1 MKRLLV
7 LLLIILL
14 FTANQLLSQTNIDL
28 LKKYQELDSI
38 ITTASENNPSDAI
51 SAIKDQM
58 ALAQKIE
65 SDSLIFLAELN
76 RAKILNDLGLFDQ
89 TFEILHN
96 LLTRIEKKSDDKRV
110 IDLHYYIGSSYF
122 QMRDHNKSMVHY
134 EKAKKLAIQHK
145 KYEDTIKINL
155 ELGLAYVGLGQHEK
169 GLDILQKNL
178 GLAQKIKNDELVII
192 GLDNLSNSYFEIG
205 DNEMALKYQLE
216 ILNYPDYLN
225 DSKHYSTAINQHLAE
240 IYIALERWD
249 DAQKHVTLAIKYATE
264 MGSNDWL
271 FDCYKN
277 QAAIHEAKGK
287 YKEALTFH
295 QKYLATKDSVY
306 QKDYDEKM
314 SAMANLYELE
324 HKEHQIDKLT
334 IDTQTATAKVERL
347 TFFAAFLVLLIG
359 LLLTFYQY
367 RKNKTE
373 KDLQQKIAFQLIQA
387 QEDERQRIA
396 KDLHD
401 SVGQNILF
409 LKNQV
414 QNNGDQIDTT
424 KLVKSIDDALQEI
437 RNISKNLYPNQ
448 LEKYGLIAAVEALAD
463 EVSQSTG
470 IFVSSDMEGIEEI
483 LNNNVK
489 INFYR
494 IIQEF
499 VNNTLKH
506 AEATAIRITA
516 QQTDQ
521 TIELIVQDNGKGF
534 DKADMQRKAN
544 RSFGLINMEER
555 VKMLKGTF
563 AIESEPGKGTKS
575 TFSIP
580 V

>member
-1 MKRLLV
+1 
-7 LLLIILL
+7 
-14 FTANQLLSQTNIDL
+14 
-28 LKKYQELDSI
+28 
-38 ITTASENNPSDAI
+38 
-51 SAIKDQM
+51 
-58 ALAQKIE
+58 
-65 SDSLIFLAELN
+65 
-76 RAKILNDLGLFDQ
+76 
-89 TFEILHN
+89 
-96 LLTRIEKKSDDKRV
+96 
-110 IDLHYYIGSSYF
+110 
-122 QMRDHNKSMVHY
+122 
-134 EKAKKLAIQHK
+134 
-145 KYEDTIKINL
+145 
-155 ELGLAYVGLGQHEK
+155 
-169 GLDILQKNL
+169 
-178 GLAQKIKNDELVII
+178 
-192 GLDNLSNSYFEIG
+192 
-205 DNEMALKYQLE
+205 
-216 ILNYPDYLN
+216 
-225 DSKHYSTAINQHLAE
+225 
-240 IYIALERWD
+240 
-249 DAQKHVTLAIKYATE
+249 
-264 MGSNDWL
+264 
-271 FDCYKN
+271 
-277 QAAIHEAKGK
+277 
-287 YKEALTFH
+287 
-295 QKYLATKDSVY
+295 
-306 QKDYDEKM
+306 
-314 SAMANLYELE
+314 
-324 HKEHQIDKLT
+324 
-334 IDTQTATAKVERL
+334 
-347 TFFAAFLVLLIG
+347 
-359 LLLTFYQY
+359 
-367 RKNKTE
+367 
-373 KDLQQKIAFQLIQA
+373 LQQKIAFQLIQA

-409 LKNQV
+409 LKNHV

-534 DKADMQRKAN
+534 DKAEMQRKAN
-544 RSFGLINMEER
+544 HSFGLLNMEER